1 MQIMDQT
8 LSIVEYVNLIHV
20 TFIILYNLRLT
31 NYIIT
36 ESKTSI
42 IFIAS
47 ENRFFISLNDNV
59 EFIP

>member
-1 MQIMDQT
+1 MQIVDQN

-47 ENRFFISLNDNV
+47 ENRLFISLNDNV

>member
-1 MQIMDQT
+1 MQIVDQN
-8 LSIVEYVNLIHV
+8 LSIVKYVNLIHV

-47 ENRFFISLNDNV
+47 ENRLFISLNDNV

>member
-1 MQIMDQT
+1 MQIMDQN
-8 LSIVEYVNLIHV
+8 LSIVKYVNLIHV
-20 TFIILYNLRLT
+20 TFIILYTLRLT

-47 ENRFFISLNDNV
+47 ENRLFISLNDNV

>member
-1 MQIMDQT
+1 MQIVDQN

-47 ENRFFISLNDNV
+47 ENRLLYQ
-59 EFIP
+59 

>member
-1 MQIMDQT
+1 MQIVDQN
-8 LSIVEYVNLIHV
+8 LYIVKYVKLIHV

-47 ENRFFISLNDNV
+47 ENRLFISLNDNV

>member
-1 MQIMDQT
+1 MQTLDQN

-47 ENRFFISLNDNV
+47 ENRLFISLNDNV